1 MKLESSISLLV
12 LAIFSLI
19 LIIIIEFEWGFIPS
33 TYYKQL
39 NSVGEILSSGYLGG
53 YVVYYLTVKM
63 PQNRD
68 FKKTRGVRK
77 KMYIEASYYI
87 TGHLVAAIR
96 GGIIKNEE
104 LSTDNL
110 QSYIKDY
117 PLYEK
122 FIDAQEEETLCQRI
136 WIILSLFQ
144 DKIMEFISIWGHYLN
159 CDDLSILGEIV
170 DSDFYR
176 CMNENFSFYNNK
188 PIINPKNGKKTFLKT
203 VLNKPIA
210 IDEDGYNEVVK
221 SLIENLIKLTDNL
234 ILFRDRI

>member
-1 MKLESSISLLV
+1 M
-12 LAIFSLI
+12 
-19 LIIIIEFEWGFIPS
+19 
-33 TYYKQL
+33 
-39 NSVGEILSSGYLGG
+39 
-53 YVVYYLTVKM
+53 
-63 PQNRD
+63 
-68 FKKTRGVRK
+68 
-77 KMYIEASYYI
+77 
-87 TGHLVAAIR
+87 
-96 GGIIKNEE
+96 
-104 LSTDNL
+104 